1 MAAKGRHAE
10 LVNQLTEGIADLTSS
25 DQWRRYLDFQ
35 SRFHRYSA
43 GNVLLILS
51 QRPDATRVAGF
62 RAWQAH
68 DRAVRKG
75 ERALWILA
83 PMVRHRCTG
92 DQAGEERIGGFKW
105 VPVFDVSQTEGAEL
119 PSVCRPLSGDDDGS
133 AFDRLTEIATL
144 IGFRV
149 EDHRFDGTTNG
160 DCCHRRHRI
169 RIEAVRSAR
178 QRVKTLAH
186 ELAHAILHE
195 TVGDRSVAELEA
207 ESTAYV
213 VCQHLGIDTAE
224 YTFGYVATWA
234 GGGAAAIAA
243 IKASCDRIQRAAD
256 IIVGSLGFEHP
267 SDEPCVGGRDP
278 HRGSIAA
285 AT

>member
-1 MAAKGRHAE
+1 MAANGQHAE
-10 LVNQLTEGIADLTSS
+10 LVNRLTEGIADLTSS
-25 DQWRRYLDFQ
+25 DRWRRYLDFQ

-62 RAWQAH
+62 RAWQAL
-68 DRAVRKG
+68 DRSVRRG

-83 PMVRHRCTG
+83 PMVRRRCIG
-92 DQAGEERIGGFKW
+92 DPEGEARIGGFKW
-105 VPVFDVSQTEGAEL
+105 VPVFDVSQTEGADL
-119 PSVCRPLSGDDDGS
+119 PSVCRPLSGDDDGP
-133 AFDRLTEIATL
+133 AFERLIEIATL

-149 EDHRFDGTTNG
+149 EDHRFDGPTNG
-160 DCCHRRHRI
+160 DCCHRRRRI
-169 RIEAVRSAR
+169 RVEVARSAR

-195 TVGDRSVAELEA
+195 RVGDRSVAELEA

-256 IIVGSLGFEHP
+256 TIVGSLALRHP
-267 SDEPCVGGRDP
+267 LDER
-278 HRGSIAA
+278 
-285 AT
+285 